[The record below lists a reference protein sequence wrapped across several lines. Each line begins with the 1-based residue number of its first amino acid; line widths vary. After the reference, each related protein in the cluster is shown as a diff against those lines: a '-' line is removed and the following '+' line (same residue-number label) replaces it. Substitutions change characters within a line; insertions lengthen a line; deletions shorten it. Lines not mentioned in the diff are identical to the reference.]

1 MSYRSGLQMFAI
13 MTNWKTEFHKP
24 LTRPGVKHDEEMSIC
39 SSTPQAHRGYINS
52 SLLESDLKMSES
64 HANVVSFDE
73 NVSTMSN
80 LYERNEH
87 LLMNETT
94 VENMTTIG
102 TVYESMMRNQR
113 TYLAN
118 QDNKHRLEDE
128 CTDFSLNTSRNGVG
142 EVSKRS
148 RTAIL
153 GHEPTVI
160 NIGHVDELHYVSTIP
175 YNEEMVETN
184 LSCGNQYAQNVRPR
198 KVLEAAKYHVETSEL
213 FQNEHIEVQEN
224 WLNNIN
230 SAPISEHDD
239 WEEFV
244 NSSTDQTDELHFSEP
259 IEEPA
264 NNNEQLNSK
273 AITQLGN
280 ASDCTKPFADENSNA
295 PL

>member
-73 NVSTMSN
+73 NVSTLSN

-87 LLMNETT
+87 LLMNKTT
-94 VENMTTIG
+94 VENITTIG
-102 TVYESMMRNQR
+102 TVYESMMQNQR

-142 EVSKRS
+142 EVSKQSRS
-148 RTAIL
+148 QSFLVNMEAPDVTENHR
-153 GHEPTVI
+153 
-160 NIGHVDELHYVSTIP
+160 DY
-175 YNEEMVETN
+175 
-184 LSCGNQYAQNVRPR
+184 NVRKSLKCSKR
-198 KVLEAAKYHVETSEL
+198 ASQVENVLSVILCTIH
-213 FQNEHIEVQEN
+213 HIRLQ
-224 WLNNIN
+224 
-230 SAPISEHDD
+230 
-239 WEEFV
+239 
-244 NSSTDQTDELHFSEP
+244 
-259 IEEPA
+259 
-264 NNNEQLNSK
+264 
-273 AITQLGN
+273 
-280 ASDCTKPFADENSNA
+280 
-295 PL
+295 